1 MLKIKT
7 LLLCDSLA
15 GLSWASR
22 STALGFSLAGLS
34 WASGSM
40 ALGFHKEHNSGHKE
54 ELKEKEEINTKEEMR
69 TIKINRGETECG
81 DLVRLINASLVRL
94 MADEST

>member
-34 WASGSM
+34 WASRSM
-40 ALGFHKEHNSGHKE
+40 APGFHREHNLGTRRSCVKE
-54 ELKEKEEINTKEEMR
+54 ELTMLTWTRRRKR
-69 TIKINRGETECG
+69 W
-81 DLVRLINASLVRL
+81 S
-94 MADEST
+94 